1 MVAILNGMTL
11 HKGVKV
17 SAGGFLVFSDYFKA
31 AVRMACLMKL
41 PTILPLSHD
50 SIAVGED
57 GPTHQ
62 PIEQFAMLRSI
73 PNMHVIR
80 PGDAVEMAAAW
91 KLAIES
97 KENPTA
103 LILTRQN
110 VETMAGSSV
119 EGVSK
124 GAYIIGK
131 EEKQCDAIII
141 ASGSEVNLAMNAK
154 TELLK
159 KGIDVRVVSMPCQEI
174 FDQQDKAYK
183 QSVLPND
190 VRKRLSVEMASS
202 FGWHKYV
209 GLDGIVMSI
218 DEFGRSAPANQVIES
233 FGFTVDKVVE
243 NVEKLVK

>member
-1 MVAILNGMTL
+1 
-11 HKGVKV
+11 
-17 SAGGFLVFSDYFKA
+17 
-31 AVRMACLMKL
+31 MKHL
-41 PTILPLSHD
+41 
-50 SIAVGED
+50 
-57 GPTHQ
+57 
-62 PIEQFAMLRSI
+62 
-73 PNMHVIR
+73 
-80 PGDAVEMAAAW
+80 
-91 KLAIES
+91 
-97 KENPTA
+97 
-103 LILTRQN
+103 
-110 VETMAGSSV
+110 
-119 EGVSK
+119 
-124 GAYIIGK
+124 
-131 EEKQCDAIII
+131 
-141 ASGSEVNLAMNAK
+141 
-154 TELLK
+154 LLK